1 MITREQIELAK
12 NLWEQ
17 ARQSSALAHQSWDFL
32 RQSQKALLESYRKTG
47 FPFGEATQQFEK
59 LMDEHAQRYKAAL
72 DHMDNMAKSYLEL
85 LEQFKKDSTDG
96 AGSGKTGAKSK

>member
-12 NLWEQ
+12 TLWEQ
-17 ARQSSALAHQSWDFL
+17 ARQSSTLAHQSWDFL
-32 RQSQKALLESYRKTG
+32 RQSQKTLLESYRKAG

-59 LMDEHAQRYKAAL
+59 LMDDHAQRYKTAL

-85 LEQFKKDSTDG
+85 LEQFKKDTTDD
-96 AGSGKTGAKSK
+96 AASGKTGTKPK